1 MKHLT
6 TLLLTLL
13 VSGNLWAD
21 DEFSYD
27 KFEKVYEN
35 QEECNEILQNFQ
47 DTDVGFYTCQKVED
61 GWNKK
66 YQLTFKYR
74 PLNGWKEEG
83 ISINFGGSNISI
95 SSNQND
101 LANSTRYKPR
111 TAPEP
116 ALCSETSSLKNIRE
130 HCSKKKV
137 VSNVNNSSTSIAS
150 DLQTEVNQEEVT
162 KEKSFFSKLL
172 EAVVIGAVEGAVHNA
187 ISEDCEIETK
197 AKSRQVIP
205 GSPQYG
211 NKVTITTTSKNCN

>member
-1 MKHLT
+1 MKTLT

-13 VSGNLWAD
+13 VSGSLWAVD
-21 DEFSYD
+21 LDAACRDGVNTPKCQSALDLVFGKETTKED
-27 KFEKVYEN
+27 KN
-35 QEECNEILQNFQ
+35 
-47 DTDVGFYTCQKVED
+47 
-61 GWNKK
+61 
-66 YQLTFKYR
+66 
-74 PLNGWKEEG
+74 P
-83 ISINFGGSNISI
+83 
-95 SSNQND
+95 

-130 HCSKKKV
+130 YCSKKKV